1 MILAV
6 LSLLAVASIRA
17 KNIGT
22 LRALPDI
29 GSVSPPRNQWYTLD
43 EQRRANFGY
52 AYPGQAASNIRDAD
66 GNMAGSWS
74 YVDADGNLVRATYTA
89 DKRGFLVSSTNE
101 GRVAP
106 NVLADLSKVGT
117 TPKVGAC
124 NEAPSGL
131 KTQKAVP
138 NSKSSKESFMDPEY
152 IVRLAK
158 LREGSDFM
166 NPVHCSGSLIST
178 KHVLTAAY
186 CVTENNSA
194 KLLDKGQFEVNF
206 GKSVKNDLS
215 PNTISKISIHPDYD
229 YKTHENDIAII
240 TLDTPVTLTED
251 VALVCL
257 VPECFNSDDA
267 EVMAMGWGQYKF
279 QGKPPTAL
287 GLDFLKAMSNE
298 KCKAH
303 LKGEEL
309 PSSMNDY
316 GGPLVVENKGDSEC
330 RSTQIGIVTYGN
342 KIQCIQQSRSLSVY
356 TKVASF
362 LPWIAEQTAAI

>member
-1 MILAV
+1 MLLAV

-74 YVDADGNLVRATYTA
+74 YVDADGNLIRATYTA
-89 DKRGFLVSSTNE
+89 GREQGFLVSSTNE

-131 KTQKAVP
+131 KTQKAVL
-138 NSKSSKESFMDPEY
+138 NSKSSKESVVDPKY
-152 IVRLAK
+152 IVGLTKSRGNDDPK
-158 LREGSDFM
+158 LYY
-166 NPVHCSGSLIST
+166 HCAGSLISKT
-178 KHVLTAAY
+178 HVLTSAR
-186 CVTENNSA
+186 CVTEENSNKPVHPA
-194 KLLDKGQFEVNF
+194 RFNVRLGITKQSHDNLEGSEQASNIYEIK
-206 GKSVKNDLS
+206 
-215 PNTISKISIHPDYD
+215 IHPDYD
-229 YKTHENDIAII
+229 HITDENDIAVL
-240 TLDTPVTLTED
+240 TLDGPVEMTPK
-251 VALVCL
+251 VAPICL
-257 VPECFNSDDA
+257 VPKCFNSDGADLI
-267 EVMAMGWGQYKF
+267 AMGWGYKKYD
-279 QGKPPTAL
+279 GELSEVLRYA
-287 GLDFLKAMSNE
+287 FLTGMKNEQCKVQFKNE
-298 KCKAH
+298 K
-303 LKGEEL
+303 L
-309 PSSMNDY
+309 PSTAMCAN
-316 GGPLVVENKGDSEC
+316 GNGKG
-330 RSTQIGIVTYGN
+330 IN
-342 KIQCIQQSRSLSVY
+342 CILFVLWVRKRVGCIEEARKPTVY

-362 LPWIAEQTAAI
+362 LPWIAEQTIPI